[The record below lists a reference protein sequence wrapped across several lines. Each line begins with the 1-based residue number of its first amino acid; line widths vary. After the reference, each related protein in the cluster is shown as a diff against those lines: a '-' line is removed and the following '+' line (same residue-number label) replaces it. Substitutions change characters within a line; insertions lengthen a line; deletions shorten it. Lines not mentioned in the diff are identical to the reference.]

1 LTPTSEQ
8 VEAAIR
14 NFDDTPWCPKVY
26 GEDAVIL
33 EESMEDPEI
42 NGDFDE
48 AAGLILIAEIK
59 RLRAELV
66 DYYANKIITVPD
78 KYFKSETPI
87 CDKHA
92 DMGGF
97 FVPRHIAAQL
107 ERELHAALKRAT
119 TEAVKTMRP
128 ASIEDKVIDRIRER
142 QATGRA
148 KYGTTMERT
157 DLDLQQWLQHLQEEL
172 LDAAVYVEKLKG
184 EIKP

>member
-1 LTPTSEQ
+1 MKTPS
-8 VEAAIR
+8 
-14 NFDDTPWCPKVY
+14 DTPCT
-26 GEDAVIL
+26 DAIWKASIDSTGAVTRMNLIWDG
-33 EESMEDPEI
+33 M
-42 NGDFDE
+42 
-48 AAGLILIAEIK
+48 AA
-59 RLRAELV
+59 
-66 DYYANKIITVPD
+66 
-78 KYFKSETPI
+78 
-87 CDKHA
+87 
-92 DMGGF
+92 M
-97 FVPRHIAAQL
+97 